1 MEVWV
6 AVLVLIAAVLGIV
19 LLTTKCK
26 SRAWKI
32 AGNVLL
38 GIVAGGMVLYILAA
52 VILVASID

>member
-1 MEVWV
+1 MEVGV
-6 AVLVLIAAVLGIV
+6 AVLMLIATVLGIV
-19 LLTTKCK
+19 LISAKCK

-38 GIVAGGMVLYILAA
+38 GVVAVSMVLYILAA